1 MAPVAVPATPAKGW
15 AYWLPSL
22 LALLS
27 ASLLW
32 AGWPVHP
39 GPLALLLLV
48 AWVPYLLLEQY
59 LTQRG
64 ASGWKVWRY
73 GYLTLMLW
81 NLFTTYWVSFSTLG
95 GGIAAVV
102 CNALMMS
109 AALAAFYHT
118 KKRFGP
124 TLGYLSLPIYWIAFE
139 QLHLHWFLTWPWLT
153 LGNGFAS
160 ANYLVQW
167 YEYTGFLGGSV
178 WLWAV
183 NLLVFFAI
191 RSRKSIIENEA
202 PASPWGKPF
211 FTFNPR
217 FAIAALAA
225 IILPVGLSLL
235 IGSRYQEKGPSA
247 EVLVVQPNVDPF
259 LEKFEGTPNF
269 IPHAEQLERLLTL
282 TAQHL
287 TPQTRLVLWPE
298 TSLDETYFENT
309 IETYPNIVR
318 LRQWLAAHPGVELVT
333 GLTTVGQYGPDK
345 GKASPT
351 ARFRDDLGYYD
362 LFNAALHLGG
372 TNTPAGF
379 YHKSRLV
386 PGVEG
391 VPPWLSVFVIDLG
404 GSAGGLGS
412 QPERTVFQVAAV
424 PALRVAPVIC
434 YESVYGD
441 FVGDYV
447 ANGATLIGIITNDGW
462 WSDSPGHSQHLQY
475 ATLRAIE
482 TRRDVARSANTGIS
496 AFINQKGEITQ
507 QTGWWV
513 KTASR
518 APVHLN
524 TEQTFYVRHGELIGP
539 ACQAL
544 AVLLLLGTATAA
556 VVGRKRVVT
565 SLN

>member
-1 MAPVAVPATPAKGW
+1 MPNNITLPQPGVAPAKGLN
-15 AYWLPSL
+15 YWLPSL

-27 ASLLW
+27 AGLLW

-39 GPLALLLLV
+39 APLALLLLV
-48 AWVPYLLLEQY
+48 AWVPYLLLEQR
-59 LTQRG
+59 LSAQG

-73 GYLTLMLW
+73 GYLTLVLW

-153 LGNGFAS
+153 LGNGFAQ
-160 ANYLVQW
+160 ANSLVQW
-167 YEYTGFLGGSV
+167 YEYTGFLGGS
-178 WLWAV
+178 LWIWVV
-183 NLLVFFAI
+183 NLLVFHSI
-191 RSRKSIIENEA
+191 SKWRSNG
-202 PASPWGKPF
+202 PASSRVARQRLLVVPF
-211 FTFNPR
+211 
-217 FAIAALAA
+217 LAVL
-225 IILPVGLSLL
+225 LPGLLSKY
-235 IGSRYQEKGPSA
+235 IGSKYQEKGPAA
-247 EVLVVQPNVDPF
+247 EVVVVQPNLDPF
-259 LEKFEGTPNF
+259 LEKFEGAPNF
-269 IPHAEQLERLLTL
+269 VPYDQQLARMMTL
-282 TAQHL
+282 TEQQL

-298 TSLDETYFENT
+298 TSLDETYFESN
-309 IETYPNIVR
+309 IETYPRIR
-318 LRQWLAAHPGVELVT
+318 QLRQWLGTHSGLDLVT

-345 GKASPT
+345 AQASPT

-362 LFNAALHLGG
+362 LFNAALHLGPA
-372 TNTPAGF
+372 TNPAAF

-391 VPPWLSVFVIDLG
+391 VPPWLSMFVIDLG

-412 QPERTVFQVAAV
+412 QPERAVFGAAAE
-424 PALRVAPVIC
+424 PALQVAPVIC

-441 FVGDYV
+441 FVADYV
-447 ANGATLIGIITNDGW
+447 TKGATLIGIITNDGW
-462 WSDSPGHSQHLQY
+462 WSDSPGHKQHLQY

-496 AFINQKGEITQ
+496 GFINQKGEITQ
-507 QTGWWV
+507 QSGWWV
-513 KTASR
+513 QAALRGT
-518 APVHLN
+518 VHLN
-524 TEQTFYVRHGELIGP
+524 TELTFYVRHGELIGP
-539 ACQAL
+539 ACQVL
-544 AVLLLLGTATAA
+544 AVLLLIGTITAA
-556 VVGRKRVVT
+556 MGRKRLAT
-565 SLN
+565 N

>member
-1 MAPVAVPATPAKGW
+1 MSNNATLPQPVTAPPAAKGW

-27 ASLLW
+27 ATLLW
-32 AGWPVHP
+32 AGWPVNP
-39 GPLALLLLV
+39 APLALLLLV
-48 AWVPYLLLEQY
+48 AWVPYLLLEQH
-59 LTQRG
+59 LTRQG

-153 LGNGFAS
+153 LGNGFAT
-160 ANYLVQW
+160 ANQWVQW
-167 YEYTGFLGGSV
+167 YEYTGFLGGSL
-178 WLWAV
+178 WIWAV
-183 NLLVFFAI
+183 NLLVFWAWFGGEKAAPPWSFGPARWRWVAPVLAVVI
-191 RSRKSIIENEA
+191 PVSI
-202 PASPWGKPF
+202 
-211 FTFNPR
+211 
-217 FAIAALAA
+217 
-225 IILPVGLSLL
+225 SLG
-235 IGSRYQEKGPSA
+235 IGRNYQEKGPEA
-247 EVLVVQPNVDPF
+247 EVVVVQPNLDPF
-259 LEKFEGTPNF
+259 LEKFEGAPNF
-269 IPHAEQLERLLTL
+269 VPYDQQLARMMTL
-282 TAQHL
+282 TEQQL

-298 TSLDETYFENT
+298 TSLDETYFESN
-309 IETYPNIVR
+309 IETYPRIR
-318 LRQWLAAHPGVELVT
+318 QLRQWLGTHPDIDLVT

-345 GKASPT
+345 AQASPT
-351 ARFRDDLGYYD
+351 ARFRDDMGYYD
-362 LFNAALHLGG
+362 LFNAALHLGRP
-372 TNTPAGF
+372 TDPAAF

-391 VPPWLSVFVIDLG
+391 VPPWLSMFVIDLG

-412 QPERTVFQVAAV
+412 QPERAVFEAAAA

-441 FVGDYV
+441 FVADYV
-447 ANGATLIGIITNDGW
+447 TKGATLIGIITNDGW
-462 WSDSPGHSQHLQY
+462 WSDSPGHKQHLQY

-496 AFINQKGEITQ
+496 GFINQKGEITQ
-507 QTGWWV
+507 QSGWWV
-513 KTASR
+513 PAALRGT
-518 APVHLN
+518 VHLN
-524 TEQTFYVRHGELIGP
+524 TELTFYVRYGELIGIS
-539 ACQAL
+539 CQVL
-544 AVLLLLGTATAA
+544 AVLLLIGTVAAA
-556 VVGRKRVVT
+556 VLGRKRAVEAA
-565 SLN
+565 